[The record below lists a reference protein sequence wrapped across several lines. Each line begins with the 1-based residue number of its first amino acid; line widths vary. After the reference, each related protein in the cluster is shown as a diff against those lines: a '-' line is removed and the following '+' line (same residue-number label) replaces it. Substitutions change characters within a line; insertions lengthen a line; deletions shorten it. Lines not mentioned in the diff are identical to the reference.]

1 MNIILTTVLP
11 KIESEV
17 DPRFGRCAYFLIVNT
32 ETLEWQAH
40 SNPAGRSTG
49 GAGIRAAQ
57 FVSEQKVDAVLSGD
71 FGPNAYTALEQA
83 GVSMYVYGDCQ
94 TALEAIKVFNDGDL
108 KQIGGPTRQ
117 KFQSQGNR
125 FP

>member
-1 MNIILTTVLP
+1 MNILLTTILP
-11 KIESEV
+11 KIDSAI
-17 DPRFGRCAYFLIVNT
+17 DPRFGRGAYFLIVDT

-40 SNPAGRSTG
+40 PNAGGRSMG

-57 FVSEQKVDAVLSGD
+57 FAADQKVEAVLSGD

-83 GVSMYVYGDCQ
+83 GIPMYVYGDCQ
-94 TALEAIKVFNDGDL
+94 TAHEAVAAFNDGGL
-108 KQIGGPTRQ
+108 QQIGGPTRE
-117 KFQSQGNR
+117 KFKSRGNR